1 MFGPDTMRIG
11 GQDLDPT
18 QQRELLKGMESQ
30 LDEWQAGD
38 MERRSKF
45 REDHFE
51 EGGRVGFKTGG
62 MDRRTFFKMVSSSSS
77 GCNGYL

>member
-1 MFGPDTMRIG
+1 
-11 GQDLDPT
+11 
-18 QQRELLKGMESQ
+18 MESQ

-45 REDHFE
+45 REDHFAD
-51 EGGRVGFKTGG
+51 GGRVGMKFGG
-62 MDRRTFFKMVSSSSS
+62 EMDRRTFLKMVGCSSS